1 MDIADILLSFASVN
15 KANVTSSWVN
25 EPNKGKRAKL
35 SPLGTLADGIDLM
48 ACQGNME
55 VLFPFVIGIADRDG
69 IGIVIIAK

>member
-1 MDIADILLSFASVN
+1 MSQIR
-15 KANVTSSWVN
+15 VN
-25 EPNKGKRAKL
+25 EQKT

-55 VLFPFVIGIADRDG
+55 VLFPFAIGIADRDG